1 MDAKTCL
8 KKLGYVGTLSF
19 ATVDE
24 AGNPQ
29 VRNVSAI
36 HYEEDSLY
44 FYTAQGKNFCHEL
57 KTTKKVQI
65 LGLTMY
71 KEMIRLSGE
80 VIYLRDDDSIKWRDI
95 IFEEQPYLEN
105 VYPGETKDIGAIFM
119 IKDAE
124 IEYFN
129 LSVYPIFRESYTL
142 GNGKITPKGFTITDS
157 CIGCGKCE
165 RGCPQKAIHAGTPFV
180 IQPEHCLHCGRC
192 AVNCPVGAIRR
203 L

>member
-24 AGNPQ
+24 FGNPQ
-29 VRNVSAI
+29 IRSVSAI
-36 HYEEDSLY
+36 HYEDDSLY
-44 FYTAQGKNFCHEL
+44 FFTAQGKNFCKEL
-57 KTTKKVQI
+57 KATKKTQI

-71 KEMIRLSGE
+71 KEMIRLSGD
-80 VIYLRDDDSIKWRDI
+80 VVYLDGDEAIKWRDV
-95 IFEEQPYLEN
+95 IFKEQPYLEN

-129 LSVYPIFRESYTL
+129 LSVHPIFRETYTI
-142 GNGKITPKGFTITDS
+142 GSRQTTPKGFKITDS
-157 CIGCGKCE
+157 CIACGKCE
-165 RGCPQKAIHAGTPFV
+165 RGCPQKAITSGTPYF
-180 IQPEHCLHCGRC
+180 IHQENCLHCGRC
-192 AVNCPVGAIRR
+192 KVNCPVQAIEKI
-203 L
+203 

>member
-8 KKLGYVGTLSF
+8 KKLGYVGTLAF

-24 AGNPQ
+24 FGNPQ

-44 FYTAQGKNFCHEL
+44 FYTAQGKNFCKEL
-57 KTTKKVQI
+57 KATKKVQI

-71 KEMIRLSGE
+71 KEMIRLSGD
-80 VIYLRDDDSIKWRDI
+80 VIYLEGEESVKWRDL
-95 IFEEQPYLEN
+95 IFKEQPYLEN
-105 VYPGETKDIGAIFM
+105 AYPGDTKDIGAVFL

-129 LSVYPIFRESYTL
+129 LSVYPIFRESYVI
-142 GNGKITPKGFTITDS
+142 GNGQITPKGFEITDS
-157 CIGCGKCE
+157 CINCGTCE
-165 RGCPQKAIHAGTPFV
+165 QGCPQKAVVPGTPYR
-180 IQPEHCLHCGRC
+180 IRPENCLHCGRC
-192 AVNCPVGAIRR
+192 EVNCPVQAIKR

>member
-8 KKLGYVGTLSF
+8 KKLGYVGTLAF

-24 AGNPQ
+24 SGNPQ

-44 FYTAQGKNFCHEL
+44 FYTAQGKNFCKEL
-57 KTTKKVQI
+57 IATKKVQI

-71 KEMIRLSGE
+71 KEMIRLSGD
-80 VIYLRDDDSIKWRDI
+80 VIHLEGEESLKWRNV

-129 LSVYPIFRESYTL
+129 LSLYPIFRESYTI
-142 GNGKITPKGFTITDS
+142 GEGKLRPKGFQITDS
-157 CIGCGKCE
+157 CIGCGTCQA
-165 RGCPQKAIHAGTPFV
+165 GCPQKAITPGTPYV
-180 IQPEHCLHCGRC
+180 IRPENCLHCGRC
-192 AVNCPVGAIRR
+192 EVNCPVDAIIR

>member
-8 KKLGYVGTLSF
+8 KKLGYVGTLAF
-19 ATVDE
+19 TTVDE
-24 AGNPQ
+24 FGNPQ

-36 HYEEDSLY
+36 HYEENSLY
-44 FYTAQGKNFCHEL
+44 FYTAQGKNFCQEL
-57 KTTKKVQI
+57 KATKKVQI
-65 LGLTMY
+65 LGLTKY

-80 VIYLRDDDSIKWRDI
+80 VIYLEGNEAIKWRDV

-105 VYPGETKDIGAIFM
+105 VYPGETKDIGAVFM

-129 LSVYPIFRESYTL
+129 LSFYPIFRESYAI
-142 GNGKITPKGFTITDS
+142 GSGQITPKGFKITNS

-165 RGCPQKAIHAGTPFV
+165 QGCPQKAINPGTPYV
-180 IQPEHCLHCGRC
+180 IRQENCLHCGRC
-192 AVNCPVGAIRR
+192 EVNCPVHAIER